1 MRSIL
6 NVLVK
11 MPRNLKYLIMIFA
24 DIITII
30 FSLWLS
36 FTLKYG
42 FLFNI
47 NRGSRDYVSFLN
59 DILSTKYI
67 FYDNYLIFFIAVFI
81 AIPIFI
87 LLKLYKNVI
96 RFIDYQSIV
105 QIVKSIFIY
114 SLILS
119 LAALL
124 LDKLIFPRTILLI
137 NFLIT
142 VFIVISLR
150 IILNRLFFYNEL
162 KNKIAKKRILIVGT
176 DVSARNFATTTRFIK
191 EYELFGFLANDLDLI
206 GRDVMGYPVKS
217 INNVQSYILK
227 NKITDLIISHT
238 NYDSSIR
245 NHVLRLLRNMPVRVK
260 ILPDLS
266 ELVNKNLK
274 IDDLNDF
281 DDDELI
287 DRDITTSNYL
297 EENRFIENKNVMI
310 TGSGGSIGS
319 EICRQIIK
327 LKPNKI
333 ILYESNEN
341 SLYNINEDL
350 NYLLDQLKIK
360 TNNNKKE
367 TKTSIIPILGSVNDR
382 KKLKDLFLK
391 HELNIIFHSAAYKHV
406 PLLEEN
412 IIEAI
417 KNNIFGT
424 LNLTIECINAKIEH
438 FVLISSDK
446 AVKSTNVMG
455 ATKRCCELIIQAFAA
470 TDIINFKPL
479 GLKGLLNNT
488 NFNIVRFGN
497 VIGSS
502 GSVVPLFK
510 KQIKRGGPITI
521 TDEKVTRYL
530 MSIKEAAQ
538 LVIQVVNIDNH
549 LVKRNA
555 KLFILDMGEPIKIY
569 DLAKRMIQWSG
580 LTIKNKDNT
589 DGDIEIKIIGLRPGE
604 KLHEELIFKESDVIT
619 MRNKIMKVSEKSLP
633 FKKVEEYISQLIIQ
647 IEKND
652 IHGSN
657 NILKNIVNGI

>member
-6 NVLVK
+6 QILVK
-11 MPRNLKYLIMIFA
+11 MPRIVKYLIMIFA
-24 DIITII
+24 DIATVI

-47 NRGSRDYVSFLN
+47 NRGSKDYLSFLN
-59 DILSTKYI
+59 DILPTKYI
-67 FYDNYLIFFIAVFI
+67 LYDNYLIFFISVLI

-87 LLKLYKNVI
+87 LSKLYKNVI
-96 RFIDYQSIV
+96 RFIDYQSII
-105 QIVKSIFIY
+105 QIIKSIFIY

-119 LAALL
+119 LVVLI
-124 LDKLIFPRTILLI
+124 LDKLIFPRTLLLI

-142 VFIVISLR
+142 VFLIISLR
-150 IILNRLFFYNEL
+150 IILNRLFFYNEH

-191 EYELFGFLANDLDLI
+191 EYELFGFLDNDLDLI
-206 GRDVMGYPVKS
+206 GRDIMGYPVKS
-217 INNVQSYILK
+217 INNVQNYIHK
-227 NKITDLIISHT
+227 NKITDLIISQT

-245 NHVLRLLRNMPVRVK
+245 NQVLRLLRNMPVRVK

-297 EENRFIENKNVMI
+297 EENKFIENKNVMI

-327 LKPNKI
+327 LQPNII

-350 NYLLDQLKIK
+350 NYLLDQLKISIE
-360 TNNNKKE
+360 NNKKE
-367 TKTSIIPILGSVNDR
+367 INTRIIPILGSVNDR
-382 KKLKDLFLK
+382 KKLKNLFS
-391 HELNIIFHSAAYKHV
+391 EYDVNIIFHSAAYKHV

-424 LNLTIECINAKIEH
+424 LNLTIECISAKIEH

-455 ATKRCCELIIQAFAA
+455 ATKRCCELIIQAFASKN
-470 TDIINFKPL
+470 IINFKPL
-479 GLKGLLNNT
+479 GLKDLLNDT
-488 NFNIVRFGN
+488 SFKIVRFGN

-510 KQIKRGGPITI
+510 KQIRRGGPITI
-521 TDEKVTRYL
+521 TDLRVTRYL

-538 LVIQVVNIDNH
+538 LVIQVVNINNNQD
-549 LVKRNA
+549 KMNA
-555 KLFILDMGEPIKIY
+555 ELFILDMGEPIKIY
-569 DLAKRMIQWSG
+569 DLAKRMVQWSG
-580 LTIKNKDNT
+580 LTIKNKENLE
-589 DGDIEIKIIGLRPGE
+589 GDIEIKIIGLRPGE

-619 MRNKIMKVSEKSLP
+619 MRNKIMNVSEISLP
-633 FKKVEEYISQLIIQ
+633 FSKVEEYISQLIVLV
-647 IEKND
+647 EKND
-652 IHGSN
+652 IIGSN
-657 NILKNIVNGI
+657 KILKHIVNGN

>member
-6 NVLVK
+6 QVLVK

-67 FYDNYLIFFIAVFI
+67 FYDNYLIFFLAVFI

-119 LAALL
+119 LAVLL

-479 GLKGLLNNT
+479 GLKGLLNHT

>member
-42 FLFNI
+42 FLYNI
-47 NRGSRDYVSFLN
+47 NRGSKDYVGFLN
-59 DILSTKYI
+59 DNFSTKYI
-67 FYDNYLIFFIAVFI
+67 LYDNYLIFFISVLI

-96 RFIDYQSIV
+96 RFIDYQSII

-119 LAALL
+119 LVVLF

-150 IILNRLFFYNEL
+150 IILNRLFFYNES

-191 EYELFGFLANDLDLI
+191 EYELFGFLDNDLDLI

-245 NHVLRLLRNMPVRVK
+245 NQVLQLLRNIPVRVK
-260 ILPDLS
+260 ILPNLS

-297 EENRFIENKNVMI
+297 EENKFIENKNIMI

-319 EICRQIIK
+319 EICRQTIK

-350 NYLLDQLKIK
+350 NYLLDQLTIG
-360 TNNNKKE
+360 TDNNKK
-367 TKTSIIPILGSVNDR
+367 KINISIIPVLGSVNDR
-382 KKLKDLFLK
+382 KKLKDIFLK
-391 HELNIIFHSAAYKHV
+391 HEINIIFHSAAYKHV

-424 LNLTIECINAKIEH
+424 LNLTIECISAKIEH

-455 ATKRCCELIIQAFAA
+455 ATKRCCELIIQAFAS
-470 TDIINFKPL
+470 TDVINFKPL

-510 KQIKRGGPITI
+510 KQIRRGGPITI

-538 LVIQVVNIDNH
+538 LVIQVVNIDSH
-549 LVKRNA
+549 EVKRNA

-580 LTIKNKDNT
+580 LSIKNKDNL

-604 KLHEELIFKESDVIT
+604 KLHEELMFKESDIIT
-619 MRNKIMKVSEKSLP
+619 MRNKIMKVSEISLP
-633 FKKVEEYISQLIIQ
+633 FEKVEEYISQLIDLV
-647 IEKND
+647 EKND
-652 IHGSN
+652 SSGSN
-657 NILKNIVNGI
+657 NILKNIVNGN

>member
-6 NVLVK
+6 QVLVK

-119 LAALL
+119 LAVLL

>member
-6 NVLVK
+6 QVLVK

>member
-6 NVLVK
+6 QVLVK
-11 MPRNLKYLIMIFA
+11 MPRNIKYLIMIFA

-67 FYDNYLIFFIAVFI
+67 FYDNYLIFFLAVFI

-119 LAALL
+119 LAVLL

-479 GLKGLLNNT
+479 GLKGLLNHT

>member
-6 NVLVK
+6 QVLVK

-119 LAALL
+119 LAVLL

-479 GLKGLLNNT
+479 GLKGLLNHT